1 MRYNEL
7 ELSKRIKNGTEN
19 ISIEEEISLNILNFL
34 RSIYLNNQDFYR
46 ESYNTQYFGELEMTF
61 SKSSNSL
68 VGHCK
73 AFVKSKNRVYD
84 YLFTEN
90 GYELLDDVVKEK
102 QD

>member
-7 ELSKRIKNGTEN
+7 ELSKRIKTGTEN
-19 ISIEEEISLNILNFL
+19 VSTEDEISLNILNFI
-34 RSIYLNNQDFYR
+34 RSIYLNNQDFYQ
-46 ESYNTQYFGELEMTF
+46 ESYNTQYFGELDMTF

-73 AFVKSKNRVYD
+73 ALVKSENRVYD

-90 GYELLDDVVKEK
+90 GYELLSDVIKEK
-102 QD
+102 